1 MTRSMTSMPD
11 NSLPMRVSVAVEQ
24 ACAIDAEPR
33 VKARKLRELAAWY
46 RAFAAQ
52 AANPAIWE
60 SRLFTAD
67 LLDAE
72 ASRADPRQGG

>member
-1 MTRSMTSMPD
+1 
-11 NSLPMRVSVAVEQ
+11 MRVSVAVEQ

-33 VKARKLRELAAWY
+33 VKAQKLRELAAWY

-67 LLDAE
+67 HLEAE
-72 ASRADPRQGG
+72 ASRIDPRQGG